1 MGFVFGFCV
10 CVLFEKGID
19 AGVWRGTGCAW
30 VCTNARACRGVSPLL
45 AASEGGHLSC
55 VEALIHANANVLECN
70 K

>member
-10 CVLFEKGID
+10 CAMLEKGND
-19 AGVWRGTGCAW
+19 AGVGGGTGCAW

-45 AASEGGHLSC
+45 AASERGHFAC
-55 VEALIHANANVLECN
+55 VEALLRSKADVLQRD